1 MSKLREAP
9 ERHKEKEGDGGGG
22 GKEKQKQTRWR
33 VPFLAQGGR
42 WGGVEIYGRE
52 IERMGV
58 GGGEVL
64 KEVRAQRRKRDRQT
78 DRQTN

>member
-1 MSKLREAP
+1 MVV
-9 ERHKEKEGDGGGG
+9 G
-22 GKEKQKQTRWR
+22 
-33 VPFLAQGGR
+33 
-42 WGGVEIYGRE
+42 GGVEIYGRE

-78 DRQTN
+78 DKLTEREKQKDIQKQRDRNGRI